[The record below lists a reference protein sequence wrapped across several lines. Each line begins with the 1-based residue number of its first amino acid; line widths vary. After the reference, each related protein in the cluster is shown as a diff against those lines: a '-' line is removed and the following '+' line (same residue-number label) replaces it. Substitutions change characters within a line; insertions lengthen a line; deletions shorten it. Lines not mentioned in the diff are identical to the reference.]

1 MVRDEVFKTAINKQF
16 EFDESVASV
25 FDDMVFRSVPFY
37 KQTQE
42 LIISFLTKRLDKGAR
57 VVDLGCS
64 TATTLLELYKLR
76 SDLELLGIDN
86 SLAMLERAK
95 NRATGY
101 GAKIELIDADIL
113 EYDYNKADAVM
124 LNYTLQFI
132 RPIKRDEFVKKIFDS
147 LSSDGIFVFSEK
159 LIYDDKRLALDMINI
174 YEEYKQSQGYS
185 KFEIAQKRQA
195 LENILIPY
203 SENENKELCLN
214 SGFKS
219 VETIFKWANFATFV
233 AFK

>member
-57 VVDLGCS
+57 IVDLGCS

-101 GAKIELIDADIL
+101 GAKIELINADIL
-113 EYDYNKADAVM
+113 EYDYNRADAVM

-132 RPIKRDEFVKKIFDS
+132 RPIKRDEFIKKIFDS

-174 YEEYKQSQGYS
+174 
-185 KFEIAQKRQA
+185 
-195 LENILIPY
+195 
-203 SENENKELCLN
+203 
-214 SGFKS
+214 
-219 VETIFKWANFATFV
+219 
-233 AFK
+233 